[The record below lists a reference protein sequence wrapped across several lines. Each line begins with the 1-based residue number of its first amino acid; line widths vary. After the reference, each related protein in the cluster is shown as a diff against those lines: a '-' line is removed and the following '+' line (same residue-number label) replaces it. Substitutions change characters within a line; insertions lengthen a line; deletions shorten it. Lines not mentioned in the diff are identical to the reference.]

1 MRLLCTAA
9 IMCSMLFGQVLYE
22 EHFTG
27 GSAQLTWE
35 PWVIYTEMEVVSDPT
50 TPGGDSWVGS
60 VSNDSAPIACS
71 YSGEYGLVDYQ
82 VEAWIFTTVTA
93 GPMGSYNGIC
103 IRIDTATGVN
113 AQYQLVSDFDSS
125 NRLLL
130 RHITGA
136 TPTVIREWTSAEIPG
151 GVPSASSWHK
161 LKVKVIAD
169 SLWAYYDDTELPG
182 CPFIDT
188 QIDKG
193 YFGIYFFNMLGG
205 STKCDD
211 IIASAP
217 TGISEHGSQAI
228 STLSVYPNPFTN
240 TTSIRYSILDTGY
253 LIEDPTIRIY
263 DASGRSV
270 RSFNLGSSIQDQGS
284 VVVWD
289 GRDAAGKVV
298 APGVYFIA
306 DNTGTALHKVVR
318 LR

>member
-1 MRLLCTAA
+1 MRNRINLAFRVTRRPKRRAVVEVGAA
-9 IMCSMLFGQVLYE
+9 VPPSIPAILIEIAAQLSRLPLAAFDERAITPRTGDLRE
-22 EHFTG
+22 LHEHFIKEKP
-27 GSAQLTWE
+27 Q
-35 PWVIYTEMEVVSDPT
+35 P
-50 TPGGDSWVGS
+50 
-60 VSNDSAPIACS
+60 
-71 YSGEYGLVDYQ
+71 
-82 VEAWIFTTVTA
+82 
-93 GPMGSYNGIC
+93 
-103 IRIDTATGVN
+103 
-113 AQYQLVSDFDSS
+113 YQLVSDFDSS

-136 TPTVIREWTSAEIPG
+136 TPTTIREWTSAEIPG
-151 GVPSASSWHK
+151 GVPSTSSWHK

-217 TGISEHGSQAI
+217 TGISELGSQAI

-240 TTSIRYSILDTGY
+240 TTTIRYSILDSGY
-253 LIEDPTIRIY
+253 LVEDPTLRVY
-263 DASGRSV
+263 DACGRSV

-284 VVVWD
+284 VIEWD

-306 DNTGTALHKVVR
+306 GGEGTALHKVVR